1 VRADDGRHI
10 VIAGHASVQGTT
22 RYAASHA
29 ERAAP
34 GHFRDFPGG
43 VRASSVGLGT
53 YLGREDSATDSQYEK
68 AIARALERG
77 INVLDAA
84 INYRH
89 QRSERAIGRA
99 LAASIARGTVA
110 REDVV
115 VTTKGGYL
123 AFDGQTPPDPRAY
136 FAATYVQPGIV
147 RPGDVV
153 GWHCMTPRFLI
164 DQLDRSRANL
174 GLETIDVYYVHNP
187 ETQLEEVERPEFLS
201 RLRTAFAALEEAV
214 QARKIRWYG
223 AATWNG
229 FRVAPQ
235 ERGHLSLA
243 EVLAAARDAGG
254 ADHHFRVVQ
263 LPYNLAMLEAFT
275 LANQRADAGL
285 VPMLRTA
292 EHAGLYTMASASIMQ
307 GQLSRGLPPELGATL
322 PGLATDAQRAL
333 QFVRSTPGVGT
344 ALVGMKT
351 IAHVEENAGVARTPP
366 VPWEQFQRLFT
377 AG

>member
-1 VRADDGRHI
+1 
-10 VIAGHASVQGTT
+10 VIAGHATAEGTK

-29 ERAAP
+29 ERTAA
-34 GHFRDFPGG
+34 GHFREFPGG
-43 VRASSVGLGT
+43 VRASSLGVGT
-53 YLGREDSATDSQYEK
+53 YLGREDAATDALYEK
-68 AIARALERG
+68 AITRALERG

-89 QRSERAIGRA
+89 QRSERTIGRA
-99 LAASIARGTVA
+99 LATCIARGIVA
-110 REDVV
+110 REGVL

-123 AFDGQTPPDPRAY
+123 AFDGETPPDPRAY
-136 FAATYVQPGIV
+136 FTTTYVQPGIV

-153 GWHCMTPRFLI
+153 GWHCMTPRFLS
-164 DQLDRSRANL
+164 DQIDRSRANL
-174 GLETIDVYYVHNP
+174 GIETIDIYYLHNP
-187 ETQLEEVERPEFLS
+187 ETQLDEVERPEFLA
-201 RLRTAFAALEEAV
+201 RLHAAFEALEEAV
-214 QARKIRWYG
+214 RARKIRWYG

-235 ERGHLSLA
+235 ERGHLALA

-254 ADHHFRVVQ
+254 EQHHFRVVQ
-263 LPYNLAMLEAFT
+263 LPYNLAMPEAFT

-285 VPMLRTA
+285 VPMLRVA
-292 EHAGLYTMASASIMQ
+292 EHTGLYTMASASMMQ
-307 GQLSRGLPPELGATL
+307 GQLSRGLPPELGTVL

-351 IAHVEENAGVARTPP
+351 VAHVEENAGVAKTPP

-377 AG
+377 AA

>member
-1 VRADDGRHI
+1 M
-10 VIAGHASVQGTT
+10 IAGHATVEATA

-34 GHFRDFPGG
+34 EHFRVFPGG
-43 VRASSVGLGT
+43 ARASSLGLGT
-53 YLGREDSATDSQYEK
+53 YLGREDAATDTLYEK
-68 AIARALERG
+68 AIGRALERG
-77 INVLDAA
+77 INVLDTA

-89 QRSERAIGRA
+89 QRSERVIGKA
-99 LAASIARGTVA
+99 LAASIARGIVA
-110 REDVV
+110 REDVL

-123 AFDGQTPPDPRAY
+123 AFDGETPPDPRAY

-153 GWHCMTPRFLI
+153 GWHCMTPRFLA
-164 DQLDRSRANL
+164 DQLERSRANL

-187 ETQLEEVERPEFLS
+187 ESQLDEVERPQFLA
-201 RLRTAFAALEEAV
+201 RLRDAFAALEEAV
-214 QARKIRWYG
+214 QARKIRFYG

-254 ADHHFRVVQ
+254 ENHHFRVVQ
-263 LPYNLAMLEAFT
+263 LPYNLAMPEAFT
-275 LANQRADAGL
+275 LANQRADSGL
-285 VPMLRTA
+285 VPMLRAA
-292 EHAGLYTMASASIMQ
+292 EHAGLYTMASASVMQ
-307 GQLSRGLPPELGATL
+307 GQLSRGLPPELGAAL

-333 QFVRSTPGVGT
+333 QFVRSTPGIGT
-344 ALVGMKT
+344 ALVGMKA
-351 IAHVEENAGVARTPP
+351 IAHVEENAAVARTPP
-366 VPWEQFQRLFT
+366 VPWEQFQRLFS
-377 AG
+377 AA